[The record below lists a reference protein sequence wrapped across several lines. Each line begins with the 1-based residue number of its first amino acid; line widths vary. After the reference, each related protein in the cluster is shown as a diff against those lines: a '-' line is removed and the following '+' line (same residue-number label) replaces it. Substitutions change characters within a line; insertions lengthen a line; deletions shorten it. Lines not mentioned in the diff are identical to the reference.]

1 MPDAATSDR
10 NSVWSRYLRDRESIW
25 RVFREFRDNGDPVS
39 LRFEAVDTA
48 FTARIQDVDHRKVTL
63 GDLQPPNA
71 GALIDAGKSFAL
83 AGRSNGAYVYAPGN
97 RRTLGTNASDDTFV
111 IELPA
116 ELLWQQ
122 RRRGPRYPLPA
133 GLRAGRARLT
143 LTQGRHTLEGSN
155 DDISAHG
162 CRASFPAAASDVLS
176 RQDSYEDAR
185 IEIGGLLSIKVK
197 LVLRYRADP
206 ESQTLACGFEI
217 TRIAAADQARLE
229 QFLRSLAKRAS
240 TG

>member
-1 MPDAATSDR
+1 MPDTAATDR
-10 NSVWSRYLRDRESIW
+10 NSVGSRYLRDRESIW

-63 GDLQPPNA
+63 GDLQPTHA
-71 GALIDAGKSFAL
+71 EALIEAGKSFAL

-97 RRTLGTNASDDTFV
+97 RRTLGTTGSDKTFV

-133 GLRAGRARLT
+133 ALRAGRARLT
-143 LTQGRHTLEGSN
+143 LAAGRNTVEGTVE
-155 DDISAHG
+155 DISAHG
-162 CRASFPAAASDVLS
+162 CRATFPVAVSDVLS
-176 RQDSYEDAR
+176 RQDTYEDAR
-185 IEIGGLLSIKVK
+185 LEIGGLLSIKVK
-197 LVLRYRADP
+197 LVQRHRTGP
-206 ESQTLACGFEI
+206 EAGTIACGFEI
-217 TRIAAADQARLE
+217 MRIATADQARLE

-240 TG
+240 MA